1 MSCNFCILEF
11 NLPVSFFQPFSISAI
26 LSTFKSKSNLN
37 IFSTVDLLLLCDPKI
52 TSFSKNSP
60 LTSNTF
66 RVSDSESQPF
76 SATTPETFFP
86 KTEIPSLSKNET
98 LLNCALKVAKWSFL
112 ITLPKLLSC
121 WYVPPV
127 DPIPLIEYETVSVPP
142 VVFTPVTVK

>member
-1 MSCNFCILEF
+1 M
-11 NLPVSFFQPFSISAI
+11 
-26 LSTFKSKSNLN
+26 
-37 IFSTVDLLLLCDPKI
+37 LLCDPTI

-98 LLNCALKVAKWSFL
+98 LLNSALKVARWSFL

-127 DPIPLIEYETVSVPP
+127 DPTPLIEYDTDSIPGAVVP
-142 VVFTPVTVK
+142 VLTPTTVKYL

>member
-1 MSCNFCILEF
+1 MLEF
-11 NLPVSFFQPFSISAI
+11 NLPVSFFQPFSFSTA

-60 LTSNTF
+60 LTLNTF
-66 RVSDSESQPF
+66 KVSDSGSQPF
-76 SATTPETFFP
+76 SATTPDTSLP
-86 KTEIPSLSKNET
+86 KTETLSLSKNET
-98 LLNCALKVAKWSFL
+98 LLNSAVKEAKWSFL

-127 DPIPLIEYETVSVPP
+127 DPIPLIE
-142 VVFTPVTVK
+142 